1 MIFFDT
7 LCMNFDEILNEM
19 SALASSQTVLSRRL
33 VPGDGDRN
41 AEIVFI
47 GEAPGKKEDEL
58 QKPFVGAAG
67 KLLSD
72 LLESIGLKREDVW
85 ITNVVKCRPPDNRDP
100 LPEEVAQWW
109 PLLQKELEIINPKI
123 ICLLGRHAMYRFFP
137 DFKISEVHGK
147 AFRREDGR
155 LYFTLYHP
163 AAALYNGSQRE
174 VLFRDFQKIK
184 VLLVRKEKG
193 LLTLQEF
200 PVLFVRVI
208 EEECV

>member
-1 MIFFDT
+1 
-7 LCMNFDEILNEM
+7 MNFDEILNEM

-184 VLLVRKEKG
+184 VLLV
-193 LLTLQEF
+193 
-200 PVLFVRVI
+200 
-208 EEECV
+208 